1 MSLVQ
6 GGGLKEELSERE
18 RLWNYDFESLRGIIF
33 GIKTSDDDKL
43 KIIEIVQEKS
53 LEIDRAEFK
62 FYQAFY
68 SPHDGTIQKRELS
81 IF

>member
-1 MSLVQ
+1 MS
-6 GGGLKEELSERE
+6 ESE

-33 GIKTSDDDKL
+33 GVRTSDDDKL
-43 KIIEIVQEKS
+43 KIIEIIQKKC
-53 LEIDRAEFK
+53 LESDRADFK

-68 SPHDGTIQKRELS
+68 SPHDGTIQKNELS